1 MVKGYV
7 QGPLED
13 IHAVEPLF
21 TSYDAYEVKVLNKSQ
36 EKEEVTVCGE
46 LMYGCR
52 FNREEFSFTK
62 S

>member
-1 MVKGYV
+1 MVKGYA

-36 EKEEVTVCGE
+36 EKEEVTVCGN
-46 LMYGCR
+46 LCTAADLIG
-52 FNREEFSFTK
+52 
-62 S
+62 